1 MDSHATRN
9 MFKQKQDFIDGRLG
23 IVIVSPSSLNSTKA
37 NCLSPAL
44 RLATPPS
51 SNIGLLKRL
60 MTKQEM
66 LQFES
71 RNLTTMASCFQ
82 MSSKICDALLAANMD
97 INHYKNKVKISNLKA
112 TQELRVILKEEFKAH
127 LRTCLHM

>member
-1 MDSHATRN
+1 
-9 MFKQKQDFIDGRLG
+9 
-23 IVIVSPSSLNSTKA
+23 
-37 NCLSPAL
+37 
-44 RLATPPS
+44 
-51 SNIGLLKRL
+51 
-60 MTKQEM
+60 
-66 LQFES
+66 
-71 RNLTTMASCFQ
+71 